1 MLADWLIAKPQHCSL
16 IVDVVSGPNRET
28 RRAWSLQRWGQHTFS
43 APKLCVLMT
52 SEHTIDCGS
61 LRILPVS
68 ESAEI
73 LWRIII
79 WSESLDGRG
88 RQISE
93 APYQS
98 ARAAI
103 LERWRTPE
111 NIHHPL
117 VHANNVL
124 DCLFRNVSLPSA
136 LMIRKKCLSCRKL
149 SLIIVKS
156 HS

>member
-1 MLADWLIAKPQHCSL
+1 MWS
-16 IVDVVSGPNRET
+16 VDQIEKQEERDLSSDAVST
-28 RRAWSLQRWGQHTFS
+28 LFA
-43 APKLCVLMT
+43 APEQWVLMT

-61 LRILPVS
+61 LRIPPVS
-68 ESAEI
+68 RSAET

-98 ARAAI
+98 AKAAI

-117 VHANNVL
+117 VQPTTSL
-124 DCLFRNVSLPSA
+124 IVSSDNPWLSEGRPSV
-136 LMIRKKCLSCRKL
+136 LMIRKKILPCRKL
-149 SLIIVKS
+149 SRITVKS